1 MNIDELSP
9 ATIGE
14 DKIVLTL
21 DPSTPS
27 PQVFKIVQ
35 IDIDYSSTLPAGVAL
50 PLDFIVQGPNQ
61 DSYKDRVFRRFKP
74 TTLSFVPIEAGDHL
88 VLLRE
93 QAHNRWIG
101 RLIVTVAGDPFQK
114 V

>member
-14 DKIVLTL
+14 DKIALSL
-21 DPSTPS
+21 DPSTDPA
-27 PQVFKIVQ
+27 QALKAVQ
-35 IDIDYSSTLPAGVAL
+35 INVDYSEAEGGVAL
-50 PLDFIVQGPNQ
+50 PLDFIVQGPTEE
-61 DSYKDRVFRRFKP
+61 SYIGRTFRRFRP
-74 TTLSFVPIEAGDHL
+74 SALSFVPVAAGEHL

-93 QAHNRWIG
+93 QGHNRWVG
-101 RLIVTVAGDPFQK
+101 RLRITIVGDQFQK